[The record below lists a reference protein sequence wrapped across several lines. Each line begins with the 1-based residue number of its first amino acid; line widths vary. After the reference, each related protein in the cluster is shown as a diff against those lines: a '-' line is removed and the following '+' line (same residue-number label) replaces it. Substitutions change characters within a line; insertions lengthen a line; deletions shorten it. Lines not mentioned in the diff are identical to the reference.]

1 MFTIFLI
8 LACKFEILHNTNV
21 LKEKSVY
28 LASVVSRRTGEGE
41 QRGGLG
47 SFYTYSSKLP
57 SVSSS
62 LCQSFPVSN
71 LVLLSNGTLIFSRSQ
86 VIKYRDYISQ
96 APLQLRVGM
105 CLSPGQWALKRACPI
120 PRPGNAFQ
128 RKGGSLRFF
137 LTPAGLLAYNSWSY
151 GRCWGKRHLKE
162 KKAH

>member
-1 MFTIFLI
+1 MKPQDLIKWLVSTQMFTIFLI

-62 LCQSFPVSN
+62 LC
-71 LVLLSNGTLIFSRSQ
+71 
-86 VIKYRDYISQ
+86 
-96 APLQLRVGM
+96 
-105 CLSPGQWALKRACPI
+105 
-120 PRPGNAFQ
+120 
-128 RKGGSLRFF
+128 
-137 LTPAGLLAYNSWSY
+137 
-151 GRCWGKRHLKE
+151 
-162 KKAH
+162 